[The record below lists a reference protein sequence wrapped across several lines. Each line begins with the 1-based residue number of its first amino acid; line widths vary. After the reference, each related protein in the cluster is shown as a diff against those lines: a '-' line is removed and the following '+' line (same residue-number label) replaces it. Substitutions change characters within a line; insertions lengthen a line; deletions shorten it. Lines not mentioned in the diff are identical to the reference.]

1 MGAGTAVSELV
12 ESFASD
18 SGSMTSSTGNRAM
31 TAVPPVLTATG
42 TRFRITRGP
51 ALAAIGAGGAASILL
66 WVHDTVY
73 VNGLGGWLTNAGR
86 ITGLLAGYL
95 VILLLALMARV
106 PALER
111 GVGTDQ
117 LARWHASIGRYTVCL
132 SVAHTLL
139 IIWGYAVT
147 GHTDVVSQ
155 TSTFIMSY
163 PDVLMATV
171 ALGLLVMVGVVSAR
185 AARRRLR
192 YETWHLL
199 HLYTYLAVALAFS
212 HQFATGAD
220 FVSNK
225 PARYLWSALYIGVGA
240 TLLWYRL
247 LQPLVNA
254 ARLQLRVVAVQP
266 ESADTVSI
274 WIAGR
279 DLDRL
284 AAEPGQFFR
293 WRFLTRQLWWA
304 ANPYSLSLA
313 PRNDLVRITVKDFG
327 EHSRSLRSLRPG
339 TRVIAE
345 GPYGAFT
352 ASGRRLRKVLLIAG
366 GVGITPVRAL
376 FESIPAHPGDL
387 TLLYRAS
394 RPADVVFAQELQE
407 IAAHRRSRL
416 EFLIGPRGNG
426 FHPDPLQADQ
436 LRRLVPDLA
445 SHDIYLCGPP
455 GMTEYVRA
463 QLRKAG
469 VPGRQIHLE
478 SFTF

>member
-1 MGAGTAVSELV
+1 
-12 ESFASD
+12 
-18 SGSMTSSTGNRAM
+18 MTRSQ
-31 TAVPPVLTATG
+31 PVLTLPASAG
-42 TRFRITRGP
+42 PVRPPEDRFRITRGP
-51 ALAAIGAGGAASILL
+51 ALAAIVAGGAASILL
-66 WVHDTVY
+66 WVHDTTY
-73 VNGLGGWLTNAGR
+73 VNGVGGWLTNAGR

-95 VILLLALMARV
+95 IILLLALMARV

-155 TSTFIMSY
+155 TKTFILSY

-171 ALGLLVMVGVVSAR
+171 ALGLLVMIGVVSAR

-199 HLYTYLAVALAFS
+199 HLYTYLAVALTFS

-220 FVSNK
+220 FVSNA
-225 PARYLWSALYIGVGA
+225 PARYLWSTMYIAVGA
-240 TLLWYRL
+240 TLLWFRL

-254 ARLQLRVVAVQP
+254 ARMHLQVVAVHP
-266 ESADTVSI
+266 ESKDTVSV
-274 WIAGR
+274 WIGGR
-279 DLDRL
+279 NLDRL

-293 WRFLTRQLWWA
+293 WRFLTRDLWWA
-304 ANPYSLSLA
+304 ANPYSLSVA
-313 PRNDLVRITVKDFG
+313 PRNDLLRITVKDFG
-327 EHSRSLRSLRPG
+327 AHSRSLRRLRPG

-352 ASGRRLRKVLLIAG
+352 ATGRRRLRKVLLIAG

-376 FESIPAHPGDL
+376 YESIPAYPGDI

-394 RPADVVFAQELQE
+394 RRSDIVFADELND
-407 IAAHRRSRL
+407 IAVHRRSRL
-416 EFLIGPRGNG
+416 EFLVGPRGDG
-426 FHPDPLQADQ
+426 RRADPLSADA
-436 LRRLVPDLA
+436 LRKNVPELA
-445 SHDIYLCGPP
+445 SHDVFLCGPP
-455 GMTEYVRA
+455 GLTDYVRT

-469 VPGRQIHLE
+469 VPNRQIHFE

>member
-1 MGAGTAVSELV
+1 
-12 ESFASD
+12 
-18 SGSMTSSTGNRAM
+18 MTTLAPARSVVA
-31 TAVPPVLTATG
+31 PVD
-42 TRFRITRGP
+42 RMRITRGP
-51 ALAAIGAGGAASILL
+51 ALAGVIIGGAASILL
-66 WVHDTVY
+66 WVHDTTY
-73 VNGLGGWLTNAGR
+73 VNGFGGWLTNAGR

-95 VILLLALMARV
+95 IILLLALMARV

-111 GVGTDQ
+111 GVGTDA

-155 TSTFIMSY
+155 TSTFVLSY

-171 ALGLLVMVGVVSAR
+171 ALGLLVMIGVVSAR

-192 YETWHLL
+192 YETWQLL

-220 FVSNK
+220 FVANK
-225 PARYLWSALYIGVGA
+225 PARYLWSAMYLTVGA
-240 TLLWYRL
+240 ILLWYRL
-247 LQPLVNA
+247 IQPLVNA
-254 ARLQLRVVAVQP
+254 ARMQLRVVTVQP
-266 ESADTVSI
+266 ESQDTVSI
-274 WIAGR
+274 WIAGHN
-279 DLDRL
+279 LDRL

-293 WRFLTRQLWWA
+293 WRFLTRDLWWA
-304 ANPYSLSLA
+304 ANPYSLSAA
-313 PRNDLVRITVKDFG
+313 PRDDLLRITVKDLG

-352 ASGRRLRKVLLIAG
+352 ATGRRRLRKVLLIAG

-376 FESIPAHPGDL
+376 YESIPAYPGDI

-394 RPADVVFAQELQE
+394 KPADLVFASELQD
-407 IAAHRRSRL
+407 IAVQRRSRL
-416 EFLIGPRGNG
+416 EFVTGSRGRD
-426 FHPDPLQADQ
+426 HRRDPLSADRL
-436 LRRLVPDLA
+436 LRNIPDLA
-445 SHDIYLCGPP
+445 SHEVYLCGPP
-455 GMTEYVRA
+455 GMTEYVRS
-463 QLRKAG
+463 QLRQAG
-469 VPGRQIHLE
+469 VPNRQIHLE